1 MPPGDLTNRG
11 IHHFGYGG
19 LAVDPNPPTHT
30 GMMLGAHWHNL
41 TDNSIRVTRHLTD
54 IDVDQVRV
62 VIVHGAEPDYD
73 SLEDPSIGGWQPI
86 APGTEFT
93 FTHSLNWDPDMLL
106 VRGECFSSTLGI
118 HQLLAGGNHDWFVGW
133 QGVHLQNLTDNTVRA
148 VRRQD
153 DEICPQMRVRIWKR
167 SVQVY
172 LPVVI
177 RDG

>member
-1 MPPGDLTNRG
+1 
-11 IHHFGYGG
+11 
-19 LAVDPNPPTHT
+19 
-30 GMMLGAHWHNL
+30 MLGAHWHNL
-41 TDNSIRVTRHLTD
+41 TDNTVQVTRHADDTD
-54 IDVDQVRV
+54 VEQVRV
-62 VIVHGAEPDYD
+62 IVVHGAEPGSD

-93 FTHSLNWDPDMLL
+93 FTHDLNGNPDMLL

-153 DEICPQMRVRIWKR
+153 DQICPQVRVRIWRR
-167 SVQVY
+167 SAQIY
-172 LPVVI
+172 LPLVV
-177 RDG
+177 RNL